1 MWSCRTNR
9 GAAVVI
15 AACLAVVVFTG
26 PAEAKDGTS
35 RCDGNKKQRKQKMEP
50 RAIDADQLHAMLA
63 TYDEDRA
70 AERRTMEDTALS
82 RMEREYEQHMAT
94 GAEFVYDIL
103 ILSGGGSKG
112 AFGSGFLEGWGT
124 IPNGEFARPDFD
136 MVTGVSTGALIA
148 PFAFVGTSES
158 YTTIVQFY
166 ENPEPNWVKKR
177 GMLFFKPHHV
187 SLFNDCHLQ
196 EMIRSAIDESL
207 VDSLAAASAEDRLL
221 LVGATNLDAG
231 KGRIFNLGLEAEAA
245 MEDGI
250 FDRIGTILIASA
262 AIPGVFP
269 PVIIDGML
277 YADGGATS
285 NLFVTGFSAGEGP
298 MARFSDRHPDAPLPK
313 VRVWVVVNGKF
324 QPEPAVTQPTWVAV
338 AGRSL
343 GTLISSEEIFALSLI
358 KDMVRVAATVHGAD
372 VELRMVAIPED
383 APAGKANDLFDKAY
397 MLELEK
403 LGRTMGA
410 DPSSWTTEIPSA
422 Y

>member
-1 MWSCRTNR
+1 MPRLNRCRIT
-9 GAAVVI
+9 VVALVAI
-15 AACLAVVVFTG
+15 LGFLVSTG
-26 PAEAKDGTS
+26 PTEGNDGSS
-35 RCDGNKKQRKQKMEP
+35 RCEGSKKQRKQKIEP
-50 RAIDADQLHAMLA
+50 RAIDVDQLRAMLT
-63 TYDEDRA
+63 TYDEDRH

-82 RMEREYEQHMAT
+82 RMEREYEQHLAT

-103 ILSGGGSKG
+103 VLSGGGSKG
-112 AFGSGFLEGWGT
+112 AFGSGFLEGWGS
-124 IPNGEFARPDFD
+124 IPDGEFARPEFD

-177 GMLFFKPHHV
+177 GLLFFKPHHV

-196 EMIRSAIDESL
+196 EMIRSAIDEPL
-207 VDSLAAASAEDRLL
+207 VSSMAAASVDDRLL

-231 KGRIFNLGLEAEAA
+231 KGRIFNVGLEAEAA
-245 MEDGI
+245 KKDGI
-250 FDRIGTILIASA
+250 YDRIGTILIASA

-269 PVIIDGML
+269 PVIVDGML

-298 MARFSDRHPDAPLPK
+298 MARFRDRHPEAPLPK

-324 QPEPAVTQPTWVAV
+324 QPEAAVTQPTWVAV

-343 GTLISSEEIFALSLI
+343 NTLVSSEEIFALSLI
-358 KDMVRVAATVHGAD
+358 KDMVEVAETEHGAD
-372 VELRMVAIPED
+372 VEFRVVAIPED
-383 APAGKANDLFDKAY
+383 APAGKAHDLFDKAY

-410 DPSSWTTEIPSA
+410 DPSSWRTDIPSA